1 MEVRNR
7 FKGLDLIDRGPDEL
21 WTIPKKSFLG
31 TWRPWGQADLEWFSS
46 RLVCDVCV
54 HVLGVGGRGSGPWDL
69 VSASAK
75 WC

>member
-1 MEVRNR
+1 MTHVC
-7 FKGLDLIDRGPDEL
+7 L
-21 WTIPKKSFLG
+21 WKSLKSVALRISESIPKKSFLG